1 MKAYKNISSIDI
13 DKHFS
18 EETKKLLQ
26 EYDWPGNVRELSNA
40 ILRSIIM
47 SEKNI
52 IHPEDLGIDFSG
64 KQINNDPPLE
74 MDHCSGIN
82 LNEHL
87 RQETQKWLKL
97 AIDNTD
103 SKKSAAEWLGLKSP
117 QALDS
122 KLRSVGMEYS
132 KRERL

>member
-1 MKAYKNISSIDI
+1 
-13 DKHFS
+13 
-18 EETKKLLQ
+18 
-26 EYDWPGNVRELSNA
+26 
-40 ILRSIIM
+40 M

-64 KQINNDPPLE
+64 KQMNNDPSNE
-74 MDHCSGIN
+74 MDESSGID

-87 RQETQKWLKL
+87 RLETQKWLKM
-97 AIDNTD
+97 AMDNTD
-103 SKKSAAEWLGLKSP
+103 SKKAAAEWLGLKSP

-132 KRERL
+132 KRERQ